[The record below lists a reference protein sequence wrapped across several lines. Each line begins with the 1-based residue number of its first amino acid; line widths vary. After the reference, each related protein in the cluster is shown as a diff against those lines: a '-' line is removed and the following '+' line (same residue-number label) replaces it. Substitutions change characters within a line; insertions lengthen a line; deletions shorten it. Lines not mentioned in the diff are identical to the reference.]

1 MKCNQ
6 LRNNKPISHAI
17 ITGGSSGIGFA
28 IAKILVQ
35 NHCSVTL
42 LARGKDR
49 LVLAQQALQALCGE
63 NNRTKIHIISVDVCD
78 PTAMHNAVTQAME
91 YLGTPQYVIMSAGVV
106 NPGYFEDLK
115 LAQFHQ
121 DMDTNYFGSL
131 HTVQAVLPFM
141 KTQKTGKLVFVS
153 SAAGLIGLWGYG
165 SYSPSKFAVRGLAQV
180 LRGELL
186 PHGIQVSIAFPA
198 DTDTPQ
204 FQAELPI
211 RPKETSVIAGAAK
224 VWSADDMARAIMIKV
239 DKGRFKI
246 APGLEIGALAIFG
259 SLVTPVLNWWFDFLV
274 KRKCR

>member
-6 LRNNKPISHAI
+6 LAESKPMSHAI
-17 ITGGSSGIGFA
+17 ITGGSSGIGFS

-35 NHCSVTL
+35 NDCSVTL
-42 LARGKDR
+42 LARGNDR
-49 LVLAQQALQALCGE
+49 LVLAQQALQRLCA
-63 NNRTKIHIISVDVCD
+63 NNNATKIHIISVDVCD
-78 PTAMHNAVTQAME
+78 PTAMNKAVTQAIE
-91 YLGTPQYVIMSAGVV
+91 NLGTPQYVIMSAGVV

-141 KTQKTGKLVFVS
+141 NQQKTGKLVFVS

-165 SYSPSKFAVRGLAQV
+165 SYSPSKFALMGLAQV
-180 LRGELL
+180 LRGELR
-186 PHGIQVSIAFPA
+186 PQGIQVSIAFPA

-211 RPKETSVIAGAAK
+211 RPKETSIIAGTAK
-224 VWSADDMARAIMIKV
+224 VWSADDMAKAIMKKV
-239 DKGRFKI
+239 DKGRFRI

-259 SLVTPVLNWWFDFLV
+259 SLVAPVLNWWFDLLV
-274 KRKCR
+274 KRKCQ

>member
-1 MKCNQ
+1 M
-6 LRNNKPISHAI
+6 SHAI

-28 IAKILVQ
+28 MAKILVQ
-35 NHCSVTL
+35 KNCSITL
-42 LARGKDR
+42 LARGQDR
-49 LVLAQQALQALCGE
+49 LVLAQQALQGLCGD
-63 NNRTKIHIISVDVCD
+63 NNGITIHIISVDVCD
-78 PTAMHNAVTQAME
+78 PTAMHKAVNQAIE

-165 SYSPSKFAVRGLAQV
+165 SYSPSKFAIRGLAQV
-180 LRGELL
+180 LRGELR

-224 VWSADDMARAIMIKV
+224 VWSADDMAQAIMTKV
-239 DKGRFKI
+239 DKGKFRI

-259 SLVTPVLNWWFDFLV
+259 SLVAPVLNGWFDFLV
-274 KRKCR
+274 KRKCQ